1 MKALWLTYIAVSR
14 YSAAMLRPTVTTV
27 PLAAALLAFGGSVRE
42 ARADTRPVSVGPY
55 AQVGIGGKAM
65 IGKAEKHA
73 AAGTGFVLHAGTD
86 LFKWLSVGGRL
97 DLSNHGATVPAPPE
111 GEYMQFYGLAGE
123 ARLSLSTGPVAFY
136 AEGSLGYAAVSTNL
150 LEKVN
155 ILEPGQRL
163 SPTFSAGGGLE
174 YQLQNRHYAFGLGG
188 DWLMYQKFDR
198 IQAVS
203 ALAHL
208 RYTY

>member
-1 MKALWLTYIAVSR
+1 MAATLVALT
-14 YSAAMLRPTVTTV
+14 SAR
-27 PLAAALLAFGGSVRE
+27 S

-55 AQVGIGGKAM
+55 AQVGIGGQAM
-65 IGKAEKHA
+65 IGKAKQHA
-73 AAGTGFVLHAGTD
+73 AKGSNFVLHAGTD
-86 LFKWLSVGGRL
+86 LFKWFSVGGRL
-97 DLSNHGATVPAPPE
+97 DLSNHEATVPAPPT

-123 ARLSLSTGPVAFY
+123 ARLSVNIGPVAIY
-136 AEGSLGYAAVSTNL
+136 AEGSLGYSAVSTNI

-155 ILEPGQRL
+155 ILEPGQRF
-163 SPTFSAGGGLE
+163 SPTLGGGGGLE

-188 DWLMYQKFDR
+188 DWVMYQKFDR

-203 ALAHL
+203 VLGQL